1 MDEPIDMTIL
11 NSSQNCEYH
20 TRTPSTLAGISSAT
34 SPLPSTSSSSDLR
47 SFRLHVDLQKSANKN
62 SMDTSEQSSKTQS
75 KPEHC
80 SRISV
85 ICANLNKPQSP
96 LDQSSSQSGRESV
109 TSESSS
115 QSETQPAIAYNNTI
129 ECPICS
135 AVAVDHLHYGGLAC
149 FSCKAFFRR
158 MVVTQ
163 SKKSRRCR
171 TGDGQCILTLSKRN
185 NCPPCRFQR
194 CLQSGMKPE
203 LVMSGKVN
211 KKAERHAESLEKI
224 QEISQTALEE
234 EKINQIL
241 IHHRL
246 IVSQTSG
253 VNLLTI
259 PTMFISKVQERI
271 DFEVKLSSVEQ
282 QDILAIAKLELAFL
296 IAKDCVIFFTK
307 NFGID
312 QLLVSKMDGICPAL
326 IFTSV
331 QEFFVQLVV
340 FFLKNCSH
348 FQSLTWAC
356 QARLLRKNIADI
368 SVLLMTMCF
377 EKKTQVFRWGL
388 GSKDMAALRQVG
400 HEVKQVVDID
410 RAALSKYL
418 NNQVGDEIIEAVTS
432 LAQLEI
438 PGHVLI
444 LLLLICIYTRDGVLM
459 EKQHKVDAARNHYQQ
474 LLFRYIKRTNPDDQ
488 CSRMMA
494 TLNKALKKVK
504 DFAEKLRSFEVIS
517 VRQQKLMF

>member
-1 MDEPIDMTIL
+1 MDEPIDLPTL
-11 NSSQNCEYH
+11 NSSQNSEYH
-20 TRTPSTLAGISSAT
+20 TGTPSASAGIPSAT
-34 SPLPSTSSSSDLR
+34 SPSPILSDLQ
-47 SFRLHVDLQKSANKN
+47 SFRLHVDLQKR
-62 SMDTSEQSSKTQS
+62 SE
-75 KPEHC
+75 PEYC
-80 SRISV
+80 SHVSV

-96 LDQSSSQSGRESV
+96 LDQSSSQSERESAP
-109 TSESSS
+109 SESSS
-115 QSETQPAIAYNNTI
+115 QSETQPAIAYSNTI

-163 SKKSRRCR
+163 SKKSRRCK

-194 CLQSGMKPE
+194 CLQSGMKAE

-211 KKAERHAESLEKI
+211 KKAEK
-224 QEISQTALEE
+224 QEISQRALEE

-241 IHHRL
+241 INHRL
-246 IVSQTSG
+246 IMSQTSE

-271 DFEVKLSSVEQ
+271 DFEVKLSSEKQ
-282 QDILAIAKLELAFL
+282 EDILAIAKLELAFL
-296 IAKDCVIFFTK
+296 IAKDCVVFFTK

-331 QEFFVQLVV
+331 QEFFVHLVIL
-340 FFLKNCSH
+340 FLKNCSH

-368 SVLLMTMCF
+368 SVILMTMCF
-377 EKKTQVFRWGL
+377 EKKSQVFNG
-388 GSKDMAALRQVG
+388 A
-400 HEVKQVVDID
+400 
-410 RAALSKYL
+410 
-418 NNQVGDEIIEAVTS
+418 
-432 LAQLEI
+432 
-438 PGHVLI
+438 
-444 LLLLICIYTRDGVLM
+444 
-459 EKQHKVDAARNHYQQ
+459 
-474 LLFRYIKRTNPDDQ
+474 
-488 CSRMMA
+488 
-494 TLNKALKKVK
+494 
-504 DFAEKLRSFEVIS
+504 
-517 VRQQKLMF
+517 